1 MLITKERK
9 QLMRNMAILVDTNV
23 IINYLTNREDAYL
36 NQSIEIVKRCSRSQ
50 YIGYIAFHTLSI
62 IWYVLRR
69 YDDKIRRNSLK
80 NICEI
85 FTVVAASQSEI
96 LDAIEN
102 DSFVDFEDCLQDK
115 CAKEI
120 GADFIVTC
128 NIKDYE
134 NSEVIAINPDDF
146 LKMFE

>member
-1 MLITKERK
+1 
-9 QLMRNMAILVDTNV
+9 MRNMAILVDTNV